1 MRPVEKIA
9 SCEISFIPI
18 QSAYYIKDI
27 DRVLD
32 IIKLSGL
39 EYSVGILSTT
49 VRGAS
54 GEIMSLIQ
62 DIYEKMDEVCHF
74 TMDIRISNI
83 CGCSR
88 EVSGNN

>member
-18 QSAYYIKDI
+18 QSDDYIQDVNK
-27 DRVLD
+27 VLD
-32 IIKLSGL
+32 IIRLHQL

-49 VRGAS
+49 VRGES
-54 GEIMSLIQ
+54 SKIISLIK

-83 CGCSR
+83 CGCK
-88 EVSGNN
+88 